1 MTSTPTETAQAWDAA
16 SVASHRARSRG
27 RQGILLLLLLACGLS
42 LALDIATG
50 PGKLDMATIFTALFQ
65 PETVD
70 PRSRIII
77 WDIRL
82 PVALMALLI
91 GSMLGLAGAQMQT
104 ILGNPLADPFTLGL
118 SSAASVGAS
127 LAIVFGFSVL
137 PVAGPF
143 ILTANAFVFALGAAL
158 AVFALTRLRGVTP
171 ETMIL
176 FGIALMFTFNALLGL
191 LQYRASETQLTHI
204 VFWMLGSLGR
214 ANWDKIAVA
223 AAVSL
228 IVMPLMWRD
237 RWRLTALRVGDDRA
251 ASLGVDVGRLRLRM
265 LVLVALLS
273 AVAVSFVGVIG
284 FIGLVGPHIARM
296 LVGEDQ
302 RFFAPAAFLAGGL
315 LMSVTSIV
323 SKSLVP
329 GVIYPIGIITA
340 LVGVP
345 FFVSLILSRRSRP

>member
-1 MTSTPTETAQAWDAA
+1 MTGTPVDSGQTWGAA
-16 SVASHRARSRG
+16 AVASHRARSRG
-27 RQGILLLLLLACGLS
+27 RQGLLLLLLLGGLLS
-42 LALDIATG
+42 LAVDIATG
-50 PGKLDMATIFTALFQ
+50 PGQLDLLTVLKTVLE
-65 PETVD
+65 PEAAD
-70 PRSRIII
+70 PRLRIII

-91 GSMLGLAGAQMQT
+91 GGMLGLAGAQMQT

-143 ILTANAFVFALGAAL
+143 IVTANAFVFALGAAC
-158 AVFALTRLRGVTP
+158 AVFLLTRLRGVTP

-176 FGIALMFTFNALLGL
+176 FGIALMFSFNALLGL

-204 VFWMLGSLGR
+204 VFWMLGSLAR
-214 ANWDKIAVA
+214 ANWDKVA
-223 AAVSL
+223 MAALVSL
-228 IVMPLMWRD
+228 IVLPLMWRD
-237 RWRLTALRVGDDRA
+237 RWRLTALRVGDERA
-251 ASLGVDVGRLRLRM
+251 ASLGIDVGRLRLRM
-265 LVLVALLS
+265 LVLVAFLS

-302 RFFAPAAFLAGGL
+302 RFFAPAAFLAGAL
-315 LMSVTSIV
+315 LLSVTSIV

-345 FFVSLILSRRSRP
+345 FFVSLILSRRSRS